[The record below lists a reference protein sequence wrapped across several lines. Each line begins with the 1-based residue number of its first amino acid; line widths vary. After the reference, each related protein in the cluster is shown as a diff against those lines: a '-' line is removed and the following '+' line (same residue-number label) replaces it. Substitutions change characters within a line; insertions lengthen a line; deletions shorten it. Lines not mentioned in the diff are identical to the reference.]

1 MCSER
6 RTNEG
11 EAAIS
16 AKIFVGNLNFR
27 TTKEELEGVLTPL
40 GTVVDVYLPTDR
52 ATGKPRGFAFVQ
64 FSSDEEAARAIQQL
78 NGTELG
84 GRSLKVNAADDRPRR
99 PAGPRPPSSSSSSSF
114 TPSYR
119 SAPAEPL
126 FFGDDEGW
134 GGKAKGSRRNL
145 RARKRSL

>member
-1 MCSER
+1 M
-6 RTNEG
+6 NEG

-16 AKIFVGNLNFR
+16 AKIFVGNLNYR
-27 TTKEELEGVLTPL
+27 TTKEELENVLASI

-52 ATGKPRGFAFVQ
+52 ATGRPRGFAFVE
-64 FSSDEEAARAIQQL
+64 FASTDEATRAIEQL

-84 GRSLKVNAADDRPRR
+84 GRTLKVNAADDRPRR
-99 PAGPRPPSSSSSSSF
+99 APAPRPSS

-119 SAPAEPL
+119 PAPMEPL
-126 FFGDDEGW
+126 YFGDDDGW

>member
-1 MCSER
+1 ML
-6 RTNEG
+6 
-11 EAAIS
+11 A
-16 AKIFVGNLNFR
+16 
-27 TTKEELEGVLTPL
+27 PL

-64 FSSDEEAARAIQQL
+64 FSSDDEAARAIEQL

-84 GRSLKVNAADDRPRR
+84 GRTLKVNAADDRPRR
-99 PAGPRPPSSSSSSSF
+99 PAGPKPSSF

-119 SAPAEPL
+119 PAPVEPV
-126 FFGDDEGW
+126 FFGDDDGW
-134 GGKAKGSRRNL
+134 GGKSKGSRRNL